1 MHLPIACIT
10 KSLLAN
16 EKRELQDGEDEIA
29 KKINQ
34 QIETSLDEQKS
45 RTWQVKAY
53 ELTVNLG
60 RMLDVEAVLT
70 LDAEADTKFC
80 FTLYHGYQVKS
91 VTSLTKDV
99 SVSFT
104 QGKDLLVVQTD
115 RPTNQ
120 LKILISY
127 SGYANRFYANSQAAM
142 LPGWFAWYPMA
153 GDQAILRLI
162 KTGEMVEELVTIHM
176 QGRITLIFAFKP
188 IKSCD
193 EFEKS
198 VIDRKADKI

>member
-1 MHLPIACIT
+1 MKKRCSIFKRNRFRVVIGFIGTLFFAL
-10 KSLLAN
+10 SLRPASVYRLTQNFDGAFADRLYYKESLAN

-104 QGKDLLVVQTD
+104 QGKICLLCKQ
-115 RPTNQ
+115 
-120 LKILISY
+120 
-127 SGYANRFYANSQAAM
+127 
-142 LPGWFAWYPMA
+142 
-153 GDQAILRLI
+153 
-162 KTGEMVEELVTIHM
+162 
-176 QGRITLIFAFKP
+176 
-188 IKSCD
+188 
-193 EFEKS
+193 
-198 VIDRKADKI
+198 IDRQIS

>member
-1 MHLPIACIT
+1 
-10 KSLLAN
+10 
-16 EKRELQDGEDEIA
+16 
-29 KKINQ
+29 
-34 QIETSLDEQKS
+34 
-45 RTWQVKAY
+45 
-53 ELTVNLG
+53 
-60 RMLDVEAVLT
+60 MLDVEAVLT

-127 SGYANRFYANSQAAM
+127 SGYATWLVCMVSD
-142 LPGWFAWYPMA
+142 GWRSGYF
-153 GDQAILRLI
+153 
-162 KTGEMVEELVTIHM
+162 
-176 QGRITLIFAFKP
+176 
-188 IKSCD
+188 
-193 EFEKS
+193 
-198 VIDRKADKI
+198 